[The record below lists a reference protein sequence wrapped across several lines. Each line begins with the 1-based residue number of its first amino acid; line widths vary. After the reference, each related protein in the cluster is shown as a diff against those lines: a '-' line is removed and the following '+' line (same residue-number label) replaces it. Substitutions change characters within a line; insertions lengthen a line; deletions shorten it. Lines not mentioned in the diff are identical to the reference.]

1 LDPSFRLPSAYAPDD
16 LVPLSRAG
24 LDSEGLPPL
33 SLTAGQFPPLRP
45 GEWRIRALVV
55 PDLRDLVSAAS
66 ADGYKLHATSG
77 YRSYD
82 DQATTFA
89 QIERE
94 RGQAYALRVT
104 ARPGHSEH
112 QLGTTIDFG
121 PRSAWPWLRA
131 NAHKFG
137 FVLSYPKGKT
147 RLTGY
152 AYEPWHFRYFG
163 RSRAGAI
170 HASRLTAREWLW
182 RNESSA

>member
-1 LDPSFRLPSAYAPDD
+1 LRLPAGFAPAD
-16 LVPLSRAG
+16 LVALSRAG
-24 LDSEGLPPL
+24 LECEGLLPL
-33 SLTAGQFPPLRP
+33 HLAQGQFPPLRP
-45 GEWRIRALVV
+45 GEGRIRALVI
-55 PDLRDLVSAAS
+55 PDLRALVAAAAS
-66 ADGYKLHATSG
+66 AGHKLQATSA
-77 YRSYD
+77 YRNYA
-82 DQATTFA
+82 DQVATFA

-94 RGQAYALRVT
+94 KGHAYALRVA

-121 PRSAWPWLRA
+121 PRSAWPWLKT

-163 RSRAGAI
+163 RVRAGAI

-182 RNESSA
+182 RNENSA